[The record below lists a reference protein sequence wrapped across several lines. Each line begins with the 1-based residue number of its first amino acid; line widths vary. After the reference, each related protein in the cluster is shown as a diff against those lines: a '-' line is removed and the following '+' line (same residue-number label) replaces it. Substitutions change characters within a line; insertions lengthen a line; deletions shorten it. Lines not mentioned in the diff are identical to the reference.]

1 MASSHSPAP
10 PDAPAQS
17 PLPSPLAAAPLIE
30 LHDASVRYGGKI
42 ALDRLSWSL
51 WPGQHWALFGGN
63 GAGKSTFLRL
73 LRGELWPVAA
83 RDADDGETAAPV
95 RPVRQW
101 NFDGTPETSPLMA
114 RPYARIVS
122 GELHRAFSRLC
133 DTQGWS
139 MPGFELVLS
148 GYGDSFFPSHPSEEE
163 KDRALAMARQ
173 LGAGALLDKGVGAL
187 SQGQLRLLLLARALV
202 TAPRLLLLDEPFD
215 GLDARARDAMRAAVE
230 AAASR
235 AALVCSAHRMEDI
248 APVVTHALCLEGGR
262 SVYQGPLSGLP
273 DISTLFPAGDPAA
286 SPVGFTAPP
295 ASPALADPAESPRKC
310 ASRSKQS
317 VPVLELEN
325 VDVFIEREHILHG
338 IHWRVLPGE
347 NWRIS
352 GANGSGKSTLLR
364 LLAGLEQAAWGGTY
378 RLFGKKH
385 PPLSLVQKRLA
396 YLSDRLQATYSYDLT
411 GAELA
416 ATGFDGS
423 VGIWRNLRRT
433 EWEKVLHWLELLGL
447 MHEKDTPLSR
457 LSSGTAR
464 RFFLA
469 RALVGSPRILL
480 LDEPCSGLDAPSRAL
495 FLSAVNSAAAR
506 GIQIIYVSH
515 HDADIPACI
524 THELHLKDGRTA

>member
-1 MASSHSPAP
+1 M
-10 PDAPAQS
+10 
-17 PLPSPLAAAPLIE
+17 PSPDCSETPENSAKTPLLPLIR
-30 LHDASVRYGGKI
+30 LHEASVRYGGKI
-42 ALDRLSWSL
+42 ALDSLSWAL
-51 WPGQHWALFGGN
+51 YPGQHWALFGGN

-73 LRGELWPVAA
+73 LRGEIWPVPAQNGCTEA
-83 RDADDGETAAPV
+83 LSPSP
-95 RPVRQW
+95 PVRQW
-101 NFDGTPETSPLMA
+101 NFEGTPETSPLMA

-173 LGAGALLDKGVGAL
+173 LGAGPLLDKGVGAL

-215 GLDARARDAMRAAVE
+215 GLDTHARGVMSAAVE
-230 AAASR
+230 AAAPH
-235 AALVCSAHRMEDI
+235 AALVCSAHRIEDVP
-248 APVVTHALCLEGGR
+248 PVVTHALCLEGGR
-262 SVYQGPLSGLP
+262 AVYQGPLSDLAADNVPG
-273 DISTLFPAGDPAA
+273 FAG
-286 SPVGFTAPP
+286 G
-295 ASPALADPAESPRKC
+295 
-310 ASRSKQS
+310 S
-317 VPVLELEN
+317 VPVTGAQRASAPVGESRKRARGKSPMPSLELEN
-325 VDVFIEREHILHG
+325 VDVFIERERILHG
-338 IHWRVLPGE
+338 IYWRVLPGE

-352 GANGSGKSTLLR
+352 GPNGSGKSTLLR

-385 PPLSLVQKRLA
+385 PPLPLVQKRLA

-423 VGIWRNLRRT
+423 VGLWRNVRRT

-447 MHEKDTPLSR
+447 MPEKDTPLSR

-495 FLSAVNSAAAR
+495 FLSAVNTAATQ
-506 GIQIIYVSH
+506 GVQVIYVSH

-524 THELHLKDGRTA
+524 THELRLKDGKTV